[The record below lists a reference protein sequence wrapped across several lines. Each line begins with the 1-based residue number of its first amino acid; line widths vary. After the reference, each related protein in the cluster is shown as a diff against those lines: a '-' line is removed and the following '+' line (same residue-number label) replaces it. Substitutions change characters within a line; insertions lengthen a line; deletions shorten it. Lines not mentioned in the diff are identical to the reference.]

1 MRLRT
6 TPLALVTVLVAACTH
21 GIPGAT
27 SAASPATD
35 TAQIRYVLDS
45 VTATGW
51 NTGNLDMY
59 LSAYVDSATTMLST
73 GVVTGR
79 DAIGDVMRKGFWRS
93 GRPLQQLHYEHV
105 EVRMLGDAN
114 ALVTGQYVLT
124 GADRPQRTGW
134 FTTVWARTGDGW
146 RMIHDHS

>member
-1 MRLRT
+1 MRLRIA
-6 TPLALVTVLVAACTH
+6 PLALITLLVAACTH
-21 GIPGAT
+21 GIAGAS

-59 LSAYVDSATTMLST
+59 LSAYVDSATTMLPT

-105 EVRMLGDAN
+105 NVRMLGSDD
-114 ALVTGQYVLT
+114 ALVTGEFVLT
-124 GADRPQRTGW
+124 GAGRPDRTGW
-134 FTTVWARTGDGW
+134 FTTVWTRTAQGW